1 MSTTLRSI
9 APVLGVLSL
18 TATPVAAAV
27 PGVRA
32 GLAATAALTPA
43 GGAGWQ

>member
-9 APVLGVLSL
+9 APTLGARPL
-18 TATPVAAAV
+18 TASPA
-27 PGVRA
+27 PGGRA
-32 GLAATAALTPA
+32 GLAAVAALAPA